1 MVRPAC
7 AARAPLASGPL
18 RVEPMTEGDSRPPL
32 KDLDARL
39 KALRERSDERTGRGH
54 RSDIPRGAM
63 GYAFRIGV
71 ELVAGLVVGG
81 GIGWLLDE
89 ALGTSPFLLILF
101 FFLGSAAGIL
111 NVFRA
116 ARQMQ
121 NAAAEDEAGKED

>member
-1 MVRPAC
+1 
-7 AARAPLASGPL
+7 
-18 RVEPMTEGDSRPPL
+18 MTEGKSPPPL
-32 KDLDARL
+32 KDFDARL
-39 KALRERSDERTGRGH
+39 KALRAKSDERTAVGR
-54 RSDIPRGAM
+54 RSDIPRSAM

-81 GIGWLLDE
+81 VIGWLLDSW
-89 ALGTSPFLLILF
+89 LGTLPLFLILF

-121 NAAAEDEAGKED
+121 RAEAEDEAGKD